1 MHRLDQP
8 DLATGL
14 DDGFDRSHFNVKSN
28 TAAGPRKE
36 E

>member
-14 DDGFDRSHFNVKSN
+14 DDGFDSSHLNNKSN
-28 TAAGPRKE
+28 TAAVIRKE